1 MTRLWPDLMPSNS
14 NAFFAAAPPEAPGIL
29 AIDLDQLA
37 ANWQAL
43 RDYVAPAQCAAVV
56 KADAYGL
63 GADRVI
69 PALAAAGCRVFFV
82 ATLAEARQARTLAPQ
97 GNILVLDGITP
108 GASEAYTQINAWP
121 VLSSLAEIKEW
132 GQEGVQRGS
141 PAPCALHIDTGLNRL
156 GMSEPEI
163 RALAGDTHL
172 LGRLDIRL
180 VMSHLACADEPD
192 HPKNAK
198 QHDVMRQLRPLL
210 PNAATSLAASDGIM
224 LGPNFHFDLVRPG
237 YALYGG
243 QASKGRPAPVKPVV
257 QSFARVLQ
265 VRDLAPG
272 GTVGYSASY
281 SAEQPRRIAVIAAGY
296 ADGFFRHLS
305 AAAGETGG
313 FVAFSGKRAP
323 VVGRVSMDLITTDV
337 TAFNDPSVVRGDWAE
352 ILGPTITL
360 EEMGAAAGTI
370 GYETLTRLGR
380 RFHRVYLER
389 DGDI

>member
-1 MTRLWPDLMPSNS
+1 MPSNS
-14 NAFFAAAPPEAPGIL
+14 NALFALAPPGAPGVV
-29 AIDLDQLA
+29 AIDLAQLA
-37 ANWQAL
+37 ANWRAL

-82 ATLAEARQARTLAPQ
+82 ATLAEARQARMLTPQ

-108 GASEAYTQINAWP
+108 GSAKAYADIDAWP

-132 GQEGVQRGS
+132 GQESVRRAS
-141 PAPCALHIDTGLNRL
+141 PMPCALHIDTGLNRL
-156 GMSEPEI
+156 GMSEAEI
-163 RALAGDTHL
+163 RTLALDTSL
-172 LGRLDIRL
+172 LDRLDVRL

-192 HPKNAK
+192 HPKNAN
-198 QHDVMRQLRPLL
+198 QNDVMRQLRPLL
-210 PNAATSLAASDGIM
+210 PRAATSLAASDGIM
-224 LGPNFHFDLVRPG
+224 LGPAFHFDLVRPG

-243 QASKGRPAPVKPVV
+243 QASKGRPSPVKPVV

-272 GTVGYSASY
+272 GTVGYSATY
-281 SAEQPRRIAVIAAGY
+281 TAKQHRRIAVIAAGY

-305 AAAGETGG
+305 AASGEHGG
-313 FVAFSGKRAP
+313 FVAFAGKRAP
-323 VVGRVSMDLITTDV
+323 VIGRVSMDLITTDV
-337 TAFNDPSVVRGDWAE
+337 TAFTDPPVVRGDWAE

-370 GYETLTRLGR
+370 GYETLTRLGH

-389 DGDI
+389 DGDA